1 MGKVLNHDDTDSD
14 RRTETRSPQEKTG
27 QDQQY
32 QPKAQSG
39 TNQQTRITRKPAS
52 QFHTST
58 NKTKDDL
65 NEELDKVKENTV
77 ERFKREKER
86 KALRNQQHH
95 NPWQVNPCQ
104 VKTFRGF
111 SI

>member
-1 MGKVLNHDDTDSD
+1 MMKQIQTEQQRPDHHKRRQGK
-14 RRTETRSPQEKTG
+14 
-27 QDQQY
+27 
-32 QPKAQSG
+32 
-39 TNQQTRITRKPAS
+39 TNNISLRHSQTRRTRKPTS
-52 QFHTST
+52 QFDTST

-65 NEELDKVKENTV
+65 NEELDKVEENTV